1 MSRPR
6 RSPAPSTH
14 RYPRTAR
21 LNESLREV
29 IAEELTRIDDERL
42 DLVTITAID
51 VDAEM
56 NRAIVFFDSL
66 RGEEGDAEILEAL
79 NGHRVRI
86 QGSIARQ
93 VRSKKTPILS
103 FRPDEV
109 IRSAEHIER
118 VLLSTET
125 LPERPVSEDDPYVS
139 PRVVDEVDE
148 DDELDEGELD
158 EDEDEDEDDDLDDE
172 LDD

>member
-51 VDAEM
+51 VDSEM
-56 NRAIVFFDSL
+56 NRAIVFYDSL
-66 RGEEGDAEILEAL
+66 RGEDGDAEILEAL
-79 NGHRVRI
+79 NAHRVRI
-86 QGSIARQ
+86 QGSIGRQ
-93 VRSKKTPILS
+93 VRAKKTPILT
-103 FRPDEV
+103 FKPDEV
-109 IRSAEHIER
+109 IRSAEHIEKI
-118 VLLSTET
+118 LQSNDT
-125 LPERPVSEDDPYVS
+125 LPERPEEPEL
-139 PRVVDEVDE
+139 DELEPADV
-148 DDELDEGELD
+148 DDELDPGLD
-158 EDEDEDEDDDLDDE
+158 PDR
-172 LDD
+172 

>member
-6 RSPAPSTH
+6 RPAAPTTH
-14 RYPRTAR
+14 KYPRTAR

-42 DLVTITAID
+42 DMVTVTAID

-66 RGEEGDAEILEAL
+66 LGEAGDEQILEAL
-79 NGHRVRI
+79 NQHRVRI
-86 QGSIARQ
+86 QGSIGRQ

-109 IRSAEHIER
+109 IRSAEHIQR
-118 VLLSTET
+118 ILMASDT
-125 LPERPVSEDDPYVS
+125 LPARPPS
-139 PRVVDEVDE
+139 P
-148 DDELDEGELD
+148 
-158 EDEDEDEDDDLDDE
+158 DDDLDDE
-172 LDD
+172 LDDDLDDELDDELDDRDGEA